1 MDVRAVL
8 VSQAGAVGAVD
19 VGAVPR
25 VWSRLRGGSRL
36 GRATGPNP
44 DVGDLMQVEL
54 ASWAAALS
62 LALVVLHPV
71 EVTMIPVTEHDH
83 HLRHVVGHVS
93 EGLAAVSLLH
103 HDLIAA
109 LRDRPLVAQE
119 VVVPLLEL

>member
-1 MDVRAVL
+1 VDVRAVL
-8 VSQAGAVGAVD
+8 VGQAGAVGTVD
-19 VGAVPR
+19 VGAVPG
-25 VWSRLRGGSRL
+25 VWSGLRGGGWL
-36 GRATGPNP
+36 GSATSPDP
-44 DVGDLMQVEL
+44 DVRDLMQVEL

-71 EVTMIPVTEHDH
+71 EVAMIPVAEHDH
-83 HLRHVVGHVS
+83 HLRHVVGHVP
-93 EGLAAVSLLH
+93 ERLAAVSLLH